1 MKIGLTSEVA
11 NGSKLLR
18 QAGAAEGEPRSQI
31 SCGRIQTRIGFEDLE
46 NGFGVHVYPLAQG
59 ADFVGK
65 SDLQSM
71 ENIAYGFDGLGCS
84 DRGLEHFSRNPVI
97 DLTRRAERRRI
108 GGTDH
113 GDGRFE
119 EV

>member
-1 MKIGLTSEVA
+1 MNIGLTSEVE

-31 SCGRIQTRIGFEDLE
+31 GCGCIQTCIGFEDLE
-46 NGFGVHVYPLAQG
+46 NGFGVDVDPLAQG

-65 SDLQSM
+65 GDLQSM

-84 DRGLEHFSRNPVI
+84 NRGFEYFSGNPVK
-97 DLTRRAERRRI
+97 DLTRRAERHRI
-108 GGTDH
+108 GGADH
-113 GDGRFE
+113 RDGWFE